1 MFKHILLP
9 LDGSQ
14 LAESAIP
21 VAAYLAEAVKAQ
33 VTLLHVIEKN
43 APEKIHGQRHLVNEE
58 EACQYLA
65 DVAEGRFSQEI
76 EVYRHVH
83 TDVVEKV
90 SASIVQH
97 SDELDPDLIVMCAHG
112 KSGLHDFMVG
122 SIAQQVIAAGSVP
135 VLLIRPE
142 AFTDGKFTGFQKI
155 LVALDGNPEHESG
168 FEVVSELAA
177 ELKADVHLIQVVP
190 TLSTLNAKHSA
201 TGTLLPATTSALLD
215 IDEDVA
221 AEYLEEKLSLLNSK
235 GIKASAEV
243 ERGDPAKEVVQS
255 ASEYD
260 SRLIVLGTHG
270 KSGMNAFWTGSVAP
284 KIVEQTT
291 LPILLVPVRR

>member
-21 VAAYLAEAVKAQ
+21 TAAALAETLKAQ

-58 EACQYLA
+58 EACNYLA
-65 DVAEGRFSQEI
+65 DVAEGRFAGD
-76 EVYRHVH
+76 VKVHRHVH
-83 TDVVEKV
+83 SEVVERV

-97 SDELDPDLIVMCAHG
+97 SDEFDPDLIIMCAHG
-112 KSGLHDFMVG
+112 QSGFHDFVLG
-122 SIAQQVIAAGSVP
+122 SIAQQIIASGTVP
-135 VLLIRPE
+135 VLLLRPE
-142 AFTDGKFTGFQKI
+142 EPKIQVFAGFKKI
-155 LVALDGNPEHESG
+155 LIALDGNPEHESG
-168 FEVVSELAA
+168 FEAAA
-177 ELKADVHLIQVVP
+177 ELAVEINAKVHLIQVVP
-190 TLSTLNAKHSA
+190 TLGTLNARQSA
-201 TGTLLPATTSALLD
+201 AGTLLPATTAALLD
-215 IDEDVA
+215 IDEDNA
-221 AEYLEEKLSLLNSK
+221 CDYLEEKIRLLKSK
-235 GIKASAEV
+235 NIEVSAEV

-255 ASEYD
+255 AIANECD
-260 SRLIVLGTHG
+260 LIVLGTHG